1 MKELFKEF
9 ILNYSLNNP
18 QIGVIKIDE
27 MTDLY
32 KNSFI
37 LNEYLKAVIK
47 DNYKI
52 ENNSIILTLIEP
64 ENEPRNAKD
73 ITQKDILKYINQVI
87 EDTNDEVINII
98 KLYNSFKKYYEIK
111 KYKKQYFIDTVKDN
125 FKMDVCCKNIVV
137 LYHINNNV
145 NDGEIDKVNNN
156 FIINNGYV
164 DLMD

>member
-18 QIGVIKIDE
+18 QIGVIKIEE

-37 LNEYLKAVIK
+37 LKEYLKAVIQ

-52 ENNSIILTLIEP
+52 ENNNIILTLIEP
-64 ENEPRNAKD
+64 DNEPRNAKD

-87 EDTNDEVINII
+87 EDTDDEIINII

-125 FKMDVCCKNIVV
+125 FKIDVCGKNIIV
-137 LYHINNNV
+137 LYNLNNNV
-145 NDGEIDKVNNN
+145 EDGETDKVNNN